1 MATLKMLLGFH
12 KFLNLH
18 ENIYRARIRDFSQI
32 VSIMIQYRNTQNF
45 SSFRQTRNLFSFC
58 MVRSG
63 MVKHRLLLFIFQAS
77 LFWRKKN
84 QAKKSIWWFWLELS
98 CSQTDRHNHYIN
110 YDSESNLYYVV
121 RHNQIAIYFFT
132 TDLNTCV
139 LIVWLKLVTM
149 GGAWLKFTLVIA

>member
-63 MVKHRLLLFIFQAS
+63 MVKYRLLLFIFQAS
-77 LFWRKKN
+77 LFWRKKIRLKN
-84 QAKKSIWWFWLELS
+84 QYVGFDLS
-98 CSQTDRHNHYIN
+98 YRAHKQTD
-110 YDSESNLYYVV
+110 
-121 RHNQIAIYFFT
+121 T
-132 TDLNTCV
+132 TT
-139 LIVWLKLVTM
+139 T
-149 GGAWLKFTLVIA
+149 